1 MPAAMRGSKIA
12 DPMHLCDWF
21 TTFAAMAGVDPTD
34 HSAAKAGLPPID
46 GKTIQ
51 SMRDSAALS

>member
-1 MPAAMRGSKIA
+1 MRGSKIA

-46 GKTIQ
+46 GKTMQ
-51 SMRDSAALS
+51 SMHDSAVLS